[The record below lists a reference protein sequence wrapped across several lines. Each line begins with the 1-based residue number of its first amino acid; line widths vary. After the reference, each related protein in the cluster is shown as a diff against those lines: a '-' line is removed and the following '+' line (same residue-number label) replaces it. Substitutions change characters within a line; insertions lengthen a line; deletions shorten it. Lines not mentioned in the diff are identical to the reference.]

1 MRIRLCSVAPGVKK
15 RKNRRAP
22 TPKSLVA
29 AVQGGRQQPACL
41 NDIQFQPA
49 G

>member
-22 TPKSLVA
+22 VPESL
-29 AVQGGRQQPACL
+29 AVTVQDDR
-41 NDIQFQPA
+41 
-49 G
+49 